1 MDAHWGQT
9 GEGVEE
15 CVCVCVWGGG
25 GGLATKPHTNLLSD
39 TRFVSSGNGH

>member
-15 CVCVCVWGGG
+15 CVCVWGGG
-25 GGLATKPHTNLLSD
+25 SKEDGGWLQSLTLIY
-39 TRFVSSGNGH
+39 